1 MAKNLVI
8 VESPAKADTIHKY
21 LGRNYTVIA
30 SMGHVIDL
38 PSSQMGVDIEDHF
51 KPKYI
56 TIRGKGDTL
65 KKLKKEAKASQTVFL
80 ATDPDREGEAISY
93 HLANALNIPLEKKCR
108 VTFNEITKSTVQ
120 KSMKE
125 PREIDLDL
133 VNAQQAR
140 RVLDR
145 IVGYQIS
152 PILWKKV
159 KKGLSA
165 GRVQSVATRLICDRE
180 DEINAFVPEEYWS
193 LDAILA
199 VGKRV
204 KDQFVAKFYGEN
216 GKKEELSTKEQVDAI
231 IADLKGA
238 TYTIVDVKEKEKIRR
253 PMPPFTTSTLQQEA
267 SRKLNFATKKTMM
280 IAQQLYE
287 GIQIK
292 GEGKIGL
299 ITYMRTDSL
308 RISTEAQQDA
318 KEYIKGVYGENYIP
332 ATPNVYKAKGASQ
345 DAHEAIRSTNV
356 RFTPD
361 EVKESLNNDQFKLY
375 KLIWS
380 RFVASQMAN
389 AVLDTVSVDIDGA
402 AKKKKVYRFKS
413 SGFTIKFNG
422 YMAVYHDSD
431 EEKEKALPKLTKDQ
445 QVEFENLQGD
455 QHFTQPPARY
465 TEATLVKTMEELGIG
480 RPSTYSPT
488 ISTIMSRGYV
498 IRDKKQLLPT
508 ELGAIITSIMKK
520 HFAEI
525 VNVEFTANM
534 EKQLDDIADGD
545 IKWIE
550 VLEEFYAGFGKTL
563 EKAEAEM
570 ENVVIADEES
580 DVICEKCGR
589 NMVYK
594 MGRFRKFL
602 ACPGFPEC
610 RNAKPII
617 KDTGVLCPKC
627 GGKILEK
634 KSKKGKIYFGCEKNP
649 TCDFMIWDK
658 PLKDEKCPKCG
669 GIVVE
674 KTSRGKTTVHCIDC
688 DFVKD
693 VPSKDAEN

>member
-1 MAKNLVI
+1 
-8 VESPAKADTIHKY
+8 
-21 LGRNYTVIA
+21 
-30 SMGHVIDL
+30 MGHVIDL

-465 TEATLVKTMEELGIG
+465 TEATLVKTMSGQKNAYTASFQMIPVYKYEFAYIDAKKGDVLGYDLKPYDKVNTYINLDSLYPQLNGHYAKDIILKLFDMGIKAENKNFDPDALIPKSEFKNLAQSLNGSYHPYYDTISSKSDIEESSQPLTRMEAIKIIIDTLGYGKVASQADMFKCTFDDVADIASWDLGFATMAKGLGISVG
-480 RPSTYSPT
+480 TDNKLMPDKQITY
-488 ISTIMSRGYV
+488 
-498 IRDKKQLLPT
+498 
-508 ELGAIITSIMKK
+508 
-520 HFAEI
+520 
-525 VNVEFTANM
+525 
-534 EKQLDDIADGD
+534 
-545 IKWIE
+545 
-550 VLEEFYAGFGKTL
+550 
-563 EKAEAEM
+563 AEAFIM
-570 ENVVIADEES
+570 IYRALNV
-580 DVICEKCGR
+580 
-589 NMVYK
+589 
-594 MGRFRKFL
+594 
-602 ACPGFPEC
+602 
-610 RNAKPII
+610 
-617 KDTGVLCPKC
+617 
-627 GGKILEK
+627 
-634 KSKKGKIYFGCEKNP
+634 
-649 TCDFMIWDK
+649 
-658 PLKDEKCPKCG
+658 
-669 GIVVE
+669 
-674 KTSRGKTTVHCIDC
+674 
-688 DFVKD
+688 
-693 VPSKDAEN
+693 